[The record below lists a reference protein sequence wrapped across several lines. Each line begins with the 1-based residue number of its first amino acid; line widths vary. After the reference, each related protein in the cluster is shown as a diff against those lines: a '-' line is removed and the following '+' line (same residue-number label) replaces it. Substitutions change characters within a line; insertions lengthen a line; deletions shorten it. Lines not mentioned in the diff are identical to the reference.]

1 MRRVFLLSF
10 VVGWVASPCL
20 AQPVPA
26 RPAPVQPAPPAARVD
41 PKRAELDG
49 LLARLQAAPNEAAAG
64 AIEGQLR
71 RAWLQGG
78 SAAATLLMNRGMR
91 DLSNEAGA
99 EAVEDFDAVLVLE
112 PELADAYYRR
122 SLARFALGDYPGALA
137 DIRATLAREPRHFAA
152 LQGLSRIAEAQGD
165 FKGALAAWM
174 KALELSPKT
183 PDGGE
188 RLKVL
193 ERKAFGEAT

>member
-1 MRRVFLLSF
+1 MRLVFLLSF

-26 RPAPVQPAPPAARVD
+26 RPAPVQPAPVQPAPVQPAPVQPAPVRPAPPAARVD

-122 SLARFALGDYPGALA
+122 SLARFAMTRQFCEPPNLMAL
-137 DIRATLAREPRHFAA
+137 LPR
-152 LQGLSRIAEAQGD
+152 I
-165 FKGALAAWM
+165 
-174 KALELSPKT
+174 
-183 PDGGE
+183 
-188 RLKVL
+188 VL
-193 ERKAFGEAT
+193 LIH